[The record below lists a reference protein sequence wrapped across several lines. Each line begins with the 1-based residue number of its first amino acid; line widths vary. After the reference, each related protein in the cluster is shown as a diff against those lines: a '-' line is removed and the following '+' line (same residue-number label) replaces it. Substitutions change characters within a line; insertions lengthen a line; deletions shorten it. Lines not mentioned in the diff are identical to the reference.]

1 MLANL
6 PARTRNILLI
16 VVALVVVVGGAWWFF
31 VRPAQAASS
40 DLAGSGNIEARD
52 VRISPEVNARV
63 TDVLVDEGQSVKAG
77 DILVKLDD
85 TSLQAQYA
93 QAKAALQTAQANLAL
108 LKAGPAPEQRALQVA
123 QAQASL
129 VAAQNALQDFTDASA
144 VSTAQA
150 AADVATAQD
159 ALDKAKRHLNGIKA
173 PDIKWYQ
180 DRVDDAQNAL
190 TNANEHVTQVDIG
203 SLNAAIKAAQDLV
216 DDLNERLGKIK
227 AAIDGCPT
235 CDPTRAVTVDRRS
248 QTLADAQDD
257 YNGAFNHLQDLQLQR
272 DQATRGN
279 ATAIRDAQK
288 NLDDAKQNLTDAQ
301 NATAGSPNAI
311 NLALAQSQF
320 DLATANLAKVQD
332 HYNKVKG
339 GVDPEKLAALQA
351 QLAAAQAALAAAKA
365 GPSAEQLAVSQ
376 AQVDSAQAQVQS
388 IEIQLKKY
396 VIAAPMDGV
405 VLARSIEPGEYTA
418 PGATLFSLGHL
429 NKLQLTVYL
438 PEEKFALVSPGEQ
451 ATVHVDAYPDRTFTA
466 IVTQL
471 ANQAE
476 FTPRNV
482 ETVDG
487 RKDTVYAIHL
497 DIDNPDLALKPG
509 MPADV
514 SFGPK

>member
-16 VVALVVVVGGAWWFF
+16 VVALVVVVGGAWWFL
-31 VRPAQAASS
+31 VRPAQAATT

-63 TDVLVDEGQSVKAG
+63 VEVLVDEGQSVKAG
-77 DILVKLDD
+77 DVLVKLDD
-85 TSLQAQYA
+85 SSLQSQYV

-123 QAQASL
+123 QAQAA
-129 VAAQNALQDFTDASA
+129 VVTAQNALQDLMDSA
-144 VSTAQA
+144 A
-150 AADVATAQD
+150 VATAQSAAEVATARD
-159 ALDKAKRHLNGIKA
+159 ALDKAQRHLNGVTA
-173 PDIKWYQ
+173 PDLTYYQ
-180 DRVDDAQNAL
+180 NRVDDAQNAL
-190 TNANEHVTQVDIG
+190 LNTQQSMTQVDIG

-216 DDLNERLGKIK
+216 DDLNDRLGKIQ
-227 AAIDGCPT
+227 AAINGCPT
-235 CDPTRAVTVDRRS
+235 CDPLRAVTVDRRS

-257 YNGAFNHLQDLQLQR
+257 YNGALNHLNDLKLQR
-272 DQATRGN
+272 DQIERGN
-279 ATAIRDAQK
+279 STAIRDEQK
-288 NLDDAKQNLTDAQ
+288 KLDDAKQNLLDAQ

-311 NLALAQSQF
+311 LLAIAQSQF
-320 DLATANLAKVQD
+320 DLAKANLAKAQD
-332 HYNKVKG
+332 HYTKVQAG
-339 GVDPEKLAALQA
+339 PDPAKLALAQA
-351 QLAAAQAALAAAKA
+351 QLAAAQAALTAAKA
-365 GPSAEQLAVSQ
+365 GPSAEQIAVAQ

-388 IEIQLKKY
+388 IEITLKKY
-396 VIAAPMDGV
+396 VIAAPLDGV
-405 VLARSIEPGEYTA
+405 VLSRSIEPGEFTA
-418 PGATLFSLGHL
+418 PGATLFEVGHL
-429 NKLQLTVYL
+429 DKLQLTVYL
-438 PEEKFALVSPGEQ
+438 PEEKFALVSPGES
-451 ATVHVDAYPDRTFTA
+451 ATVHVDAYPGRAFTA